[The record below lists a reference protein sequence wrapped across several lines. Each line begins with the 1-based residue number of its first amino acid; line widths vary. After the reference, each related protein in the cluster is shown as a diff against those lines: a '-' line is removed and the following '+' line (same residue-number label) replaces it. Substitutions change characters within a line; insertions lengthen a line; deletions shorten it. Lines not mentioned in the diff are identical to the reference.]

1 MAIFIYIN
9 ILLRFLIYLFSIVFM
24 GNKRSINDISTG
36 SDSDNNDNYGGND
49 DNGGSD
55 DDGSDDG
62 DKTPTNND
70 SGGDVTPNETLNDI
84 TDMKNTLKKVEEAL
98 SGKENKQDID
108 NIKKEFSSYFDEDSG
123 NTTQEESL
131 NQIKEYLVD
140 EIKVL
145 TDSASLAGLGS
156 ELDKLTV
163 RSDIKSPE
171 EPVVSVNKKVETNEG
186 SASTIDFVLEKQSM
200 DPLDPT
206 DDQD

>member
-1 MAIFIYIN
+1 
-9 ILLRFLIYLFSIVFM
+9 M
-24 GNKRSINDISTG
+24 GNKRSINDISTD
-36 SDSDNNDNYGGND
+36 SDSDNNDNYGSND
-49 DNGGSD
+49 NNGGSD

-140 EIKVL
+140 EIKIL
-145 TDSASLAGLGS
+145 TDSTSLAGLGS
-156 ELDKLTV
+156 ELDKLTI
-163 RSDIKSPE
+163 RSDTKSHE
-171 EPVVSVNKKVETNEG
+171 EPVVSANKKVETNEG